1 MHANRERE
9 TEKSDENQLE
19 AMFILSTQLTITY
32 KHKPVLRGLRL
43 ELERGQ
49 ILGLVGHSGCGKS
62 SFALAV
68 LGLLGMK
75 GGIASGSILWN
86 GRELLGMKEGEWR
99 KLRGKEISFVPQS
112 AMSSLNPALRIG
124 TQLAEAWKLHQKG
137 SRQQCQEAILQS
149 LENVSLPATEEFLRR
164 FPSEISVGQAQR
176 VLIAMAILH
185 RPGLLIADEPT
196 SALDAITQSEIL
208 ALFRDLNRKLE
219 MSILF
224 ISHDLIFASS
234 LCHRIAIIND
244 GQIVECDTPYKV
256 FFHAS
261 HAFTR
266 RLVASLPAPPMV
278 APAPLCDKM
287 SLENPLSVT
296 LSKYRN

>member
-1 MHANRERE
+1 
-9 TEKSDENQLE
+9 
-19 AMFILSTQLTITY
+19 MFILSTQITITY
-32 KHKPVLRGLRL
+32 KDKPPVLQGLRL

-62 SFALAV
+62 SFALAI
-68 LGLLGMK
+68 LGLLNMK

-86 GRELLGMKEGEWR
+86 GRELLGMKESEWR

-137 SRQQCQEAILQS
+137 SKQQCQEAILRS
-149 LENVSLPATEEFLRR
+149 LENVSLPATDEFLRR

-185 RPGLLIADEPT
+185 RPALLIADEPT

-208 ALFRDLNRKLE
+208 ALFSDLNRKLA

-224 ISHDLIFASS
+224 ISHDLLFASS
-234 LCHRIAIIND
+234 LCHRIAIING
-244 GQIVECDTPYKV
+244 GQIVECDTPYNV

-266 RLVASLPAPPMV
+266 RLVASLPVPPIAPGIP
-278 APAPLCDKM
+278 CDKV
-287 SLENPLSVT
+287 SLESPMPLS

>member
-1 MHANRERE
+1 M
-9 TEKSDENQLE
+9 L
-19 AMFILSTQLTITY
+19 LSTQLTIAY
-32 KHKPVLRGLRL
+32 KDKPPIVQGLRL
-43 ELERGQ
+43 DLDHGQ

-62 SFALAV
+62 SLALAI

-75 GGIASGSILWN
+75 GGVASGSILWN
-86 GRELLGMKEGEWR
+86 GRELLGMKEIEWR

-124 TQLAEAWKLHQKG
+124 TQLAEAWKLHEKG
-137 SRQQCQEAILQS
+137 SRQQCQESILRS

-164 FPSEISVGQAQR
+164 YPSEISVGQAQR

-185 RPGLLIADEPT
+185 RPSLLIADEPT

-208 ALFRDLNRKLE
+208 SLFSNLNRKLA

-224 ISHDLIFASS
+224 ISHDLLFASS
-234 LCHRIAIIND
+234 LCHRIAIVNE
-244 GQIVECDTPYKV
+244 GQVVECNTPYNV
-256 FFHAS
+256 FFHA
-261 HAFTR
+261 ANPFTR
-266 RLVASLPAPPMV
+266 RLVASLPTPPIAPVQP
-278 APAPLCDKM
+278 CDKL
-287 SLENPLSVT
+287 SPPSTFPLS